1 MDSKQVTEK
10 ILSEAQSQA
19 DKIKEQADEKVRQE
33 RQKLQTELDNF
44 NEETRRLVK
53 QALEEAKSRTLA
65 WARMEIAKKLL
76 RTRKDLL
83 DETFAA
89 AAEKIKNMSAKDYQ
103 QLMEKLILSAVNTG
117 DEEIIIDKNE
127 KRIDAAF
134 VERLNAK
141 LSQNSRGNL
150 KIADSKAY
158 IEAGFILQKG
168 RARVNGS
175 LAVLL
180 AAAKEKLEAE
190 LAAQLFV

>member
-19 DKIKEQADEKVRQE
+19 GKIKKQADEKASQE
-33 RQKLQTELDNF
+33 KQNLRAELDSF
-44 NEETRRLVK
+44 NEETRRLAN
-53 QALEEAKSRTLA
+53 QAAEEAKSQTLA
-65 WARMEIAKKLL
+65 WARIEITKKLL
-76 RTRKDLL
+76 QTRRNLL
-83 DETFAA
+83 DETFVS
-89 AAEKIKNMSAKDYQ
+89 AAEKIKNMGTKDYQ
-103 QLMEKLILSAVNTG
+103 QLMEKLILSVVNTG

-134 VERLNAK
+134 VEQLNAK
-141 LSQNSRGNL
+141 LSQNSKGNL
-150 KIADSKAY
+150 KIADSKAD

-180 AAAKEKLEAE
+180 AAVKEKLETE
-190 LAAQLFV
+190 LAAQLFA

>member
-150 KIADSKAY
+150 KIADSKAD

-180 AAAKEKLEAE
+180 AAAKEKLETE

>member
-150 KIADSKAY
+150 KIADSKAD

>member
-180 AAAKEKLEAE
+180 AAAKEKLETE

>member
-33 RQKLQTELDNF
+33 RQKLQTELDSF

-150 KIADSKAY
+150 KIADSKAD

-180 AAAKEKLEAE
+180 AAAKEKLETE

>member
-150 KIADSKAY
+150 KIADSKAD
-158 IEAGFILQKG
+158 INAGFILQKG

-180 AAAKEKLEAE
+180 AAAKEKLETE